1 MRKQILRATAAL
13 GILLGVTSLASA
25 QALPG
30 SGWYSTAVIQNVGT
44 APATVHLDVYSQTG
58 TNSTPQGTAD
68 ISPQIAPGANAVFFP
83 GSGGAGGNVD
93 VSSPLP
99 GNFSGSMVVSSD
111 QPVVAIGQITN
122 FPFSQYGVG
131 IAGGYASEQYR
142 GSPAN
147 SSTISYPTVKSSFGG
162 KTTIFTVQAAGA
174 DVNATATIVT
184 SDGVS
189 HAKTFSILANHSI
202 TFGPSDG
209 FQPAVATTGCAANGV
224 LDPNTSPCFGSLS
237 VVGNNNIAG
246 VALEFKDGVSPATA
260 VQAASMFGTED
271 VGDTIICPT
280 IKNDYAGNHRT
291 TGVTVANTSNAAV
304 NVTGEFTVAQGSS
317 APGTKFTQG
326 PVSIPAGKSFVF
338 GSLNNTA
345 GGLPAGNLAAAKFTS
360 SASGIVAVTSELNIT
375 GAPVKFTTYTCF
387 NPANATAKVA
397 APVVKRDFGNNT
409 TGITV
414 QNANTTGAVTVNAT
428 YTCKSSTGVAGTF
441 GPVASTSLNPGE
453 SYTYF
458 QPAAVPAGNLC
469 AVTLDAG
476 GTNKI
481 VAIINESSDS
491 FPAAPQFKLNT
502 KNYEGFN
509 L

>member
-13 GILLGVTSLASA
+13 GILFGVTSLASA
-25 QALPG
+25 QTLPG
-30 SGWYSTAVIQNVGT
+30 SGWYSTAVIQNVGS
-44 APATVHLDVYSQTG
+44 AAATVHLDVYAQTG
-58 TNSTPQGTAD
+58 SAAPATAD
-68 ISPQIAPGANAVFFP
+68 ITPAIAPGASRTFFP
-83 GSGGAGGNVD
+83 GSGSQFGNVD

-122 FPFSQYGVG
+122 FQFTQFGVG
-131 IAGGYASEQYR
+131 IAGGFASEQYR

-147 SSTISYPTVKSSFGG
+147 SSTISYPTVKSSFAG

-174 DVNATATIVT
+174 DVTATATIVT

-189 HAKTFSILANHSI
+189 HTKSLTIPANRSV

-209 FQPAVATTGCAANGV
+209 FSPAVESVNCTVGGT

-237 VVGNNNIAG
+237 VAGNNNIAG
-246 VALEFKDGVSPATA
+246 VALEYKDGVSPATA

-271 VGDTIICPT
+271 VGSTIICPT
-280 IKNDYAGNHRT
+280 IKNDFAGNHRT
-291 TGVTVANTSNAAV
+291 TGVTVANTTGAAV
-304 NVTGEFTVAQGSS
+304 NVTGEFTVASSSNGGSS
-317 APGTKFTQG
+317 VGAKFTQG
-326 PVSIPAGKSFVF
+326 PVSIPAGKSYVF
-338 GSLNNTA
+338 GALQNTV
-345 GGLPAGNLAAAKFTS
+345 GGLPAGSLAAANFTS
-360 SASGIVAVTSELNIT
+360 SAPGIVAVTSELNIS
-375 GAPVKFTTYTCF
+375 GSPQKFTTYTCF

-397 APVVKRDFGNNT
+397 APVVKRNFGNNT

-414 QNANTTGAVTVNAT
+414 QNANSSGALTVHAT
-428 YTCKSSTGVAGTF
+428 YSCNSGANTY
-441 GPVASTSLNPGE
+441 GPIDSTSLNPGE
-453 SYTYF
+453 SFTYF
-458 QPAAVPAGNLC
+458 QPAAVPVNSLC

-476 GTNKI
+476 GANKI
-481 VAIINESSDS
+481 VAILNESSDS
-491 FPAAPQFKLNT
+491 FPGTTQFNLNT

>member
-1 MRKQILRATAAL
+1 
-13 GILLGVTSLASA
+13 
-25 QALPG
+25 LPG

-44 APATVHLDVYSQTG
+44 AAATVHLDVYAQTG
-58 TNSTPQGTAD
+58 TAAPATAD
-68 ISPQIAPGANAVFFP
+68 ITPQIAPGASRVFFP
-83 GSGGAGGNVD
+83 GSGGASGNVD

-122 FPFSQYGVG
+122 FQFSQFGVG
-131 IAGGYASEQYR
+131 IANGFASEQYR

-147 SSTISYPTVKSSFGG
+147 SSTISYPTVKSSFAG

-174 DVNATATIVT
+174 DVAATATIVT
-184 SDGVS
+184 SNGVS
-189 HAKTFSILANHSI
+189 HTKQLTIPANRSV

-209 FQPAVATTGCAANGV
+209 FTPAVEAVNCTVGGV

-237 VVGNNNIAG
+237 VAGNNNIAG
-246 VALEFKDGVSPATA
+246 VALEYKDGVSPATA

-271 VGDTIICPT
+271 VGSTVICPT
-280 IKNDYAGNHRT
+280 IKNNFAGNHRT
-291 TGVTVANTSNAAV
+291 TGVTVANTSAAAV
-304 NVTGEFTVAQGSS
+304 DVTGEFTVAAGGTS
-317 APGTKFTQG
+317 AAGTKFTQG

-338 GSLNNTA
+338 GALQSTV

-360 SASGIVAVTSELNIT
+360 SASGIVAVTSELNIS
-375 GAPVKFTTYTCF
+375 GLPQKFTTYTCF
-387 NPANATAKVA
+387 NPANSTAKIV
-397 APVVKRDFGNNT
+397 APVVKRNYGNNT

-414 QNANTTGAVTVNAT
+414 QNANTTGALTVNASYSCT
-428 YTCKSSTGVAGTF
+428 STTGVAASF

-458 QPAAVPAGNLC
+458 QPAAVPVNNLC

-481 VAIINESSDS
+481 VAILNESSDQ
-491 FPAAPQFKLNT
+491 FPGTLQFNLNT

>member
-13 GILLGVTSLASA
+13 GILFGVTSLASA

-30 SGWYSTAVIQNVGT
+30 SGWYSTAVIQNVGS
-44 APATVHLDVYSQTG
+44 AAATVHLDVYQQ
-58 TNSTPQGTAD
+58 NSTAAPATAD
-68 ISPQIAPGANAVFFP
+68 ITPQIAPGASKVFFP
-83 GSGGAGGNVD
+83 GSQSQGGNVD

-122 FPFSQYGVG
+122 FQNTGFGVG
-131 IAGGYASEQYR
+131 VAGGYASEQYR

-147 SSTISYPTVKSSFGG
+147 SATINFPLVKSSFGG

-174 DVNATATIVT
+174 DVTATATILT

-189 HAKTFSILANHSI
+189 HTKPLTIAANRSV

-209 FQPAVATTGCAANGV
+209 FTPAVSTTCTGS
-224 LDPNTSPCFGSLS
+224 DPNTSACFGSLS
-237 VVGNNNIAG
+237 VVATGNIAG
-246 VALEFKDGVSPATA
+246 VALEYQDGVSPATA

-271 VGDTIICPT
+271 VGGTVLCPI
-280 IKNDYAGNHRT
+280 IKNDFAGNHRT
-291 TGVTVANTSNAAV
+291 TGASIANTGAADVTVNA
-304 NVTGEFTVAQGSS
+304 TFTTAGGQS
-317 APGTKFTQG
+317 FTQ
-326 PVSIPAGKSFVF
+326 PAVTIQPGKSFVF
-338 GSLNNTA
+338 SAFQSTV
-345 GGLPAGNLAAAKFTS
+345 GGMPAGTLASAKFT
-360 SASGIVAVTSELNIT
+360 ADKPTIVGVVSERNIL
-375 GAPVKFTTYTCF
+375 GSPVKFTTYTCF

-397 APVVKRDFGNNT
+397 APVVKRSFGNNT
-409 TGITV
+409 TGIQV
-414 QNANTTGAVTVNAT
+414 QNANTTGDVTVSAT
-428 YTCKSSTGVAGTF
+428 YSCDAG
-441 GPVASTSLNPGE
+441 ASTYGPITSAVLAPGAGATFLNPVE
-453 SYTYF
+453 
-458 QPAAVPAGNLC
+458 VPAGKLC

-481 VAIINESSDS
+481 VAVVNESSDS
-491 FPAAPQFKLNT
+491 FPGTPQFLLNT

>member
-13 GILLGVTSLASA
+13 GILLGVTSIASA

-30 SGWYSTAVIQNVGT
+30 SGWYSTAVIQNVGS
-44 APATVHLDVYSQTG
+44 AAATVHLDVYAQ
-58 TNSTPQGTAD
+58 NSTAAPATAD
-68 ISPQIAPGANAVFFP
+68 ISPQLAPGASRVFFP
-83 GSGGAGGNVD
+83 GSNNTGGNVD

-122 FPFSQYGVG
+122 FLNSGFGVG
-131 IAGGYASEQYR
+131 VAGGYASEQYR

-147 SSTISYPTVKSSFGG
+147 SSTISYPTVKSSFGA

-174 DVNATATIVT
+174 DVTATATIVT

-189 HAKTFSILANHSI
+189 HTKQLVIAANRSV
-202 TFGPSDG
+202 TFGPSDS
-209 FQPAVATTGCAANGV
+209 FSPAIATTGCGS
-224 LDPNTSPCFGSLS
+224 DPNSSPCFGALS
-237 VVGNNNIAG
+237 VVATGNIAG
-246 VALEFKDGVSPATA
+246 VALEYQDGVSPATT

-280 IKNDYAGNHRT
+280 IKNDFAGNHRT
-291 TGVTVANTSNAAV
+291 TGVTVANTSAAAV
-304 NVTGEFTVAQGSS
+304 NVTGEFTVALG
-317 APGTKFTQG
+317 ATAVGTKFTHG

-338 GSLNNTA
+338 GALNNTV

-360 SASGIVAVTSELNIT
+360 SASGIVAVTSERNIS
-375 GAPVKFTTYTCF
+375 GSPVKFTTYTCF
-387 NPANATAKVA
+387 NSANATAKVA

-414 QNANTTGAVTVNAT
+414 QNANTTGAVIVNAT
-428 YTCKSSTGVAGTF
+428 YSCNSGASTF
-441 GPVASTSLNPGE
+441 GPVPSTSLNPGE
-453 SYTYF
+453 SFTYF

-469 AVTLDAG
+469 AVTLDATG
-476 GTNKI
+476 ANKI
-481 VAIINESSDS
+481 VAIVNESSDF
-491 FPAAPQFKLNT
+491 FPGTPQFLLNT

>member
-13 GILLGVTSLASA
+13 GILFGVTSLASA

-30 SGWYSTAVIQNVGT
+30 SGWYSTAVIQNVGS
-44 APATVHLDVYSQTG
+44 AAATVHLDVYAQ
-58 TNSTPQGTAD
+58 NSTAAPATAD
-68 ISPQIAPGANAVFFP
+68 ITPQIAPGASRVFFP
-83 GSGGAGGNVD
+83 GSGSQGGNVD

-122 FPFSQYGVG
+122 FQNTGFGVG
-131 IAGGYASEQYR
+131 VAGGYASEQYR

-147 SSTISYPTVKSSFGG
+147 SATISYPTVKSSFGG

-174 DVNATATIVT
+174 DVTATATIVT

-189 HAKTFSILANHSI
+189 HTKPLAIAANRSI
-202 TFGPSDG
+202 TFGPADG
-209 FQPAVATTGCAANGV
+209 FTPGISATNCGS
-224 LDPNTSPCFGSLS
+224 DPNASACFGALS
-237 VVGNNNIAG
+237 VAATGNIAG
-246 VALEFKDGVSPATA
+246 VALEYVDGQSPATR

-271 VGDTIICPT
+271 VGDTALCPT
-280 IKNDYAGNHRT
+280 IKNDFAGNHRT
-291 TGVTVANTSNAAV
+291 TGVTVANTSAAAV
-304 NVTGEFTVAQGSS
+304 NVTGEFTVAQGTS
-317 APGTKFTQG
+317 AVGTKFTQG

-338 GSLNNTA
+338 GALNNTV
-345 GGLPAGNLAAAKFTS
+345 GGLPAGNLASAKFTS
-360 SASGIVAVTSELNIT
+360 SATGIVAVTAETNIS
-375 GAPVKFTTYTCF
+375 GSPIKQTTYTCF

-414 QNANTTGAVTVNAT
+414 QNANTTGAVTISAT
-428 YTCKSSTGVAGTF
+428 YSCNGGANSY
-441 GPVASTSLNPGE
+441 GPVTSTSLNPGDGF
-453 SYTYF
+453 TFF

-469 AVTLDAG
+469 AVTLDGSGA
-476 GTNKI
+476 NKI
-481 VAIINESSDS
+481 VAIINESSD
-491 FPAAPQFKLNT
+491 FYPGTPQFLLNT

>member
-13 GILLGVTSLASA
+13 GILFGVTSLASA
-25 QALPG
+25 QVLPG
-30 SGWYSTAVIQNVGT
+30 SGWYSTAVIQNVGS
-44 APATVHLDVYSQTG
+44 AAATVHLDVYQQ
-58 TNSTPQGTAD
+58 NSAAAPATAD
-68 ISPQIAPGANAVFFP
+68 ISPQIAPGASRVFFP

-122 FPFSQYGVG
+122 FQNTGFGVG

-147 SSTISYPTVKSSFGG
+147 SATLNFPLVKSSFGG

-174 DVNATATIVT
+174 DVTATATILT

-189 HAKTFSILANHSI
+189 HTKSLTIAANRSV

-209 FQPAVATTGCAANGV
+209 FAPAVSATNCAAGGV

-237 VVGNNNIAG
+237 VAGNNNIAG
-246 VALEFKDGVSPATA
+246 VALEFEDGKSPATA

-271 VGDTIICPT
+271 VGDTVLCPI
-280 IKNDYAGNHRT
+280 IKNDFALNHRT
-291 TGVTVANTSNAAV
+291 TGTSVANTGAADVSVNAVFTTA
-304 NVTGEFTVAQGSS
+304 TGQT
-317 APGTKFTQG
+317 FTQ
-326 PVSIPAGKSFVF
+326 PAVTIQPGKSFVF
-338 GSLNNTA
+338 SAFQNTV
-345 GGLPAGNLAAAKFTS
+345 GGLPAGSLASAKITADKPTIVGVVS
-360 SASGIVAVTSELNIT
+360 ERNISGS
-375 GAPVKFTTYTCF
+375 PVKFTTYTCF

-397 APVVKRDFGNNT
+397 APVVKRNFGNNT
-409 TGITV
+409 TGIQV
-414 QNANTTGAVTVNAT
+414 QNANVTGDVTVGAT
-428 YTCKSSTGVAGTF
+428 YVCNSGANTYTVNSTTMTPGSGFTF
-441 GPVASTSLNPGE
+441 
-453 SYTYF
+453 F
-458 QPAAVPAGNLC
+458 QPAAVPAGSLC

-481 VAIINESSDS
+481 VAVVNESSDS
-491 FPAAPQFKLNT
+491 FPGTPQFLLNT

>member
-1 MRKQILRATAAL
+1 MRKQLLRATAAL
-13 GILLGVTSLASA
+13 GVLLGVTSIASA
-25 QALPG
+25 QTLPG

-44 APATVHLDVYSQTG
+44 APATVHLDVYQQ
-58 TNSTPQGTAD
+58 NSTAAPATAD
-68 ISPQIAPGANAVFFP
+68 ISPQIAPGASRVFFP

-122 FPFSQYGVG
+122 FQFSQFGVG
-131 IAGGYASEQYR
+131 VAGGYASEQYR

-147 SSTISYPTVKSSFGG
+147 SSTITYPTVKSSFGA

-174 DVNATATIVT
+174 DVTATATIVT

-189 HAKTFSILANHSI
+189 HTKPLTIAANRSV
-202 TFGPSDG
+202 TFGPADG
-209 FQPAVATTGCAANGV
+209 FNPAIASTNCGS
-224 LDPNTSPCFGSLS
+224 DPNTSPCFGSLS

-246 VALEFKDGVSPATA
+246 VALEYVDGQSPATR

-271 VGDTIICPT
+271 VGDTVLCPT
-280 IKNDYAGNHRT
+280 IKNDFAGNHRT
-291 TGVTVANTSNAAV
+291 TGVTVANTSGAAV
-304 NVTGEFTVAQGSS
+304 NVTGEFTVAQGTS
-317 APGTKFTQG
+317 AVGTKFTQG

-338 GSLNNTA
+338 GALNNTV
-345 GGLPAGNLAAAKFTS
+345 GGMPAGNLAAAKFTTGGA
-360 SASGIVAVTSELNIT
+360 SAIVAVTAETNIS
-375 GAPVKFTTYTCF
+375 GSPIKQTTYTCF
-387 NPANATAKVA
+387 NPANATAKIA
-397 APVVKRDFGNNT
+397 APVVKRDFGNNS

-414 QNANTTGAVTVNAT
+414 QNANTSGAVTVSAT
-428 YTCKSSTGVAGTF
+428 YSCNSGASTF

-453 SYTYF
+453 GFTFF
-458 QPAAVPAGNLC
+458 QPAAVPSGNLC
-469 AVTLDAG
+469 AVTLDG
-476 GTNKI
+476 GGANKI
-481 VAIINESSDS
+481 VAIINESSDF
-491 FPAAPQFKLNT
+491 FPGTAQFLLNT

>member
-13 GILLGVTSLASA
+13 GILFGVTSLASA

-30 SGWYSTAVIQNVGT
+30 SGWYSTAVIQNVGS
-44 APATVHLDVYSQTG
+44 APATVHLDVYAQ
-58 TNSTPQGTAD
+58 NSTAAPATAD
-68 ISPQIAPGANAVFFP
+68 ISPQIAPNASRVFFP
-83 GSGGAGGNVD
+83 GSGGQFGNVD

-122 FPFSQYGVG
+122 FQFSQFGVG
-131 IAGGYASEQYR
+131 IAGGFASEQYR

-147 SSTISYPTVKSSFGG
+147 SATISYPTVKSSFAG

-174 DVNATATIVT
+174 DVAATATIVT

-189 HAKTFSILANHSI
+189 HTKPLTIAANRSV

-209 FQPAVATTGCAANGV
+209 FSPAVPSTNCGT
-224 LDPNTSPCFGSLS
+224 DPNTSPCFGSLS

-246 VALEFKDGVSPATA
+246 VALEYRDGQSPATV

-271 VGDTIICPT
+271 VGDTILCPV
-280 IKNDYAGNHRT
+280 IKNDFAGNHRT
-291 TGVTVANTSNAAV
+291 TGVTVANTSAAAV
-304 NVTGEFTVAQGSS
+304 NVTGEFTVAQGTV
-317 APGTKFTQG
+317 AVGTKFTQG

-338 GSLNNTA
+338 GALNGTVGNM
-345 GGLPAGNLAAAKFTS
+345 PAGNLAAAKFTA
-360 SASGIVAVTSELNIT
+360 SASAIVAVTAETNIS
-375 GAPVKFTTYTCF
+375 GSPVKQTTYTCF
-387 NPANATAKVA
+387 NPANATAKIA
-397 APVVKRDFGNNT
+397 APVVKRNFGNNT

-414 QNANTTGAVTVNAT
+414 QNSNTTGTVTVNAT
-428 YTCKSSTGVAGTF
+428 YSCNSGANTY
-441 GPVASTSLNPGE
+441 GPIASTNLNPGE
-453 SYTYF
+453 SFTYF
-458 QPAAVPAGNLC
+458 QPAAVPVNSLC
-469 AVTLDAG
+469 AVTLDGG

-481 VAIINESSDS
+481 VAILNESSDA
-491 FPAAPQFKLNT
+491 FPGTPQFNLNT

>member
-13 GILLGVTSLASA
+13 GILFGVTSLASA
-25 QALPG
+25 QVLPG
-30 SGWYSTAVIQNVGT
+30 SGWYSTAVIQNVGL
-44 APATVHLDVYSQTG
+44 APATIHLDVYAQ
-58 TNSTPQGTAD
+58 NSTAAPATAD
-68 ISPQIAPGANAVFFP
+68 ITQLAAGANKVFFP
-83 GSGGAGGNVD
+83 GSGGQFGNVD

-122 FPFSQYGVG
+122 FQFSQFGVG

-147 SSTISYPTVKSSFGG
+147 SSTISYPTVKSSFAG

-174 DVNATATIVT
+174 DVTATATILT

-189 HAKTFSILANHSI
+189 HTKQLSIPANRSF

-209 FQPAVATTGCAANGV
+209 FNPAVLATNCAAGGT

-237 VVGNNNIAG
+237 VAGNNNIAG
-246 VALEFKDGVSPATA
+246 VALEYQDGVSPATA

-271 VGDTIICPT
+271 AGDTIICPT

-291 TGVTVANTSNAAV
+291 TGVTVANTSAAAV
-304 NVTGEFTVAQGSS
+304 NVTGEFTVALPAS
-317 APGTKFTQG
+317 AAGTKYTEG
-326 PVSIPAGKSFVF
+326 PVSIPAGKSYVF
-338 GSLNNTA
+338 GALNSTV
-345 GGLPAGNLAAAKFTS
+345 GGLPAGSLAAGKFTS
-360 SASGIVAVTSELNIT
+360 SATGIVAVTSERNIS
-375 GAPVKFTTYTCF
+375 GSPVKFTTYTCF
-387 NPANATAKVA
+387 NPANATAKIA
-397 APVVKRDFGNNT
+397 APVVKSDYNNNT

-428 YTCKSSTGVAGTF
+428 YNCNSGANTY
-441 GPVASTSLNPGE
+441 GPVPSNSLNPGE

-458 QPAAVPAGNLC
+458 RPAAVPPGNLC
-469 AVTLDAG
+469 AVTLDAT

-481 VAIINESSDS
+481 VAIVNESSDL
-491 FPAAPQFKLNT
+491 FPGTAPFLLNT

>member
-13 GILLGVTSLASA
+13 GILFGVTSLASA

-30 SGWYSTAVIQNVGT
+30 SGWYSTAVIQNVGS
-44 APATVHLDVYSQTG
+44 AAATVHLDVYAQ
-58 TNSTPQGTAD
+58 NSTAAPATAD
-68 ISPQIAPGANAVFFP
+68 ISPQIAPGASKVFFP

-122 FPFSQYGVG
+122 FLNAGFNVGV
-131 IAGGYASEQYR
+131 AGGYASEQYR

-189 HAKTFSILANHSI
+189 HTKAFPIGANRSF
-202 TFGPSDG
+202 TFGPSDSFTPG
-209 FQPAVATTGCAANGV
+209 IATTGCGA
-224 LDPNTSPCFGSLS
+224 DPNTSPCFGALS
-237 VVGNNNIAG
+237 VSANGNIAG
-246 VALEFKDGVSPATA
+246 VALEYVDGQSPATR
-260 VQAASMFGTED
+260 VQAASFFGTED
-271 VGDTIICPT
+271 VGDTVLCPT
-280 IKNDYAGNHRT
+280 IKNDFAGNHRT
-291 TGVTVANTSNAAV
+291 TGVTVANTSAAAV
-304 NVTGEFTVAQGSS
+304 NVTGEFTVAQGTS
-317 APGTKFTQG
+317 AVGTKFTQG

-338 GSLNNTA
+338 GALNNTV

-360 SASGIVAVTSELNIT
+360 SATGIVAVTAETNIS
-375 GAPVKFTTYTCF
+375 GAPVKQTTYTCF
-387 NPANATAKVA
+387 NPANSTAKVA
-397 APVVKRDFGNNT
+397 APVVKRNFGNNT

-414 QNANTTGAVTVNAT
+414 QNANTSGAVTVNAT
-428 YTCKSSTGVAGTF
+428 YSCNSGANTY

-481 VAIINESSDS
+481 AAIVNESSDG
-491 FPAAPQFKLNT
+491 FPGTPQFLLNT